1 MQPVDKTNV
10 KNELLVVTGL
20 SGAGKSVA
28 LQALEDLGYF
38 CVDNLPPI
46 LLQKFVDLMDQ
57 GNPSL
62 SKVAIGIDL
71 RGKDFFGDLR
81 DELDYIQSEKRVIVD
96 ILFLEASD
104 TKLISRYKET
114 RRTHPLSEKGS
125 LLSAIEQ
132 EKELLSDIKG
142 ISNFVID
149 TTEMKPKVLRQKLIE
164 TFENDPTTTFQVR
177 VLSFGFKHGMP
188 IDADIVFDVRFLPNP
203 YYVEELRP
211 LTGLDDEV
219 YQYVMKWKETA
230 TFYKKFS
237 ELLMFMLPGYKK
249 EGKSQLT
256 IAIGCTGGQ
265 HRSVALAKRLGE
277 DIKDNFDYVVYT
289 SHRDAHIESKKKK

>member
-1 MQPVDKTNV
+1 
-10 KNELLVVTGL
+10 
-20 SGAGKSVA
+20 
-28 LQALEDLGYF
+28 F

-81 DELDYIQSEKRVIVD
+81 EELDYIQSEKRVIVD
-96 ILFLEASD
+96 ILFLEAND
-104 TKLISRYKET
+104 KKLISRYKET

-132 EKELLSDIKG
+132 ERELLGDIKG

-149 TTEMKPKVLRQKLIE
+149 TTEKKPKALKQELIA
-164 TFENDPTTTFQVR
+164 TFEKDPSTTFQVR

-203 YYVEELRP
+203 YYVDELRP

-219 YQYVMKWKETA
+219 YQYVMKWKETN

-277 DIKDNFDYVVYT
+277 DIKENFDYVVYT

>member
-1 MQPVDKTNV
+1 MV
-10 KNELLVVTGL
+10 
-20 SGAGKSVA
+20 
-28 LQALEDLGYF
+28 
-38 CVDNLPPI
+38 
-46 LLQKFVDLMDQ
+46 
-57 GNPSL
+57 
-62 SKVAIGIDL
+62 DL
-71 RGKDFFGDLR
+71 RGRDFFNNLR
-81 DELDYIQSEKRVIVD
+81 EELDYIQSEKKVIVD
-96 ILFLEASD
+96 ILFLEAND
-104 TKLISRYKET
+104 KRLISRYKET

-125 LLSAIEQ
+125 LLAAIEQ
-132 EKELLSDIKG
+132 ERVLLSDIKG

-149 TTEMKPKVLRQKLIE
+149 TTEMKPKSLKQELIE
-164 TFENDPTTTFQVR
+164 TFEKDPSSTFEVR

-203 YYVEELRP
+203 YYVDELRP

-219 YQYVMKWKETA
+219 YQYVMKWKETS

-237 ELLMFMLPGYKK
+237 DLMMFMLPGYKK

-289 SHRDAHIESKKKK
+289 SHRDAHIESRIKNEKN

>member
-1 MQPVDKTNV
+1 MIPVDKSNV
-10 KNELLVVTGL
+10 KNELLVVTGM

-71 RGKDFFGDLR
+71 RGKDFFDNLR
-81 DELDYIQSEKRVIVD
+81 AELDLIQSEKKVLVD
-96 ILFLEASD
+96 IIFIEAND
-104 TKLISRYKET
+104 EKLISRYKET

-125 LLSAIEQ
+125 LLSAIEL
-132 EKELLSDIKG
+132 ERDLLSDLKG
-142 ISNFVID
+142 ISNFMID
-149 TTEMKPKVLRQKLIE
+149 TSTLKPKELKQKLIE
-164 TFENDPTTTFQVR
+164 IFEKDPAATFQVR

-188 IDADIVFDVRFLPNP
+188 IDADIVFDVRFLSNP
-203 YYVEELRP
+203 YYIEELRP
-211 LTGLDDEV
+211 LTGLDDSV
-219 YQYVMKWKETA
+219 YQYVMKWKETT

-237 ELLMFMLPGYKK
+237 DLMMFMLPGYKK

-277 DIKDNFDYVVYT
+277 DIEENFDYAVYT
-289 SHRDAHIESKKKK
+289 SHRDAHIESKPKS

>member
-1 MQPVDKTNV
+1 MQPIDKTNV
-10 KNELLVVTGL
+10 KNELLVVTGM

-81 DELDYIQSEKRVIVD
+81 DELDYIQSEKRVLVD
-96 ILFLEASD
+96 IIFLEASD
-104 TKLISRYKET
+104 KKLISRYKET
-114 RRTHPLSEKGS
+114 RRTHPLSEEGS
-125 LLSAIEQ
+125 LLSAIER
-132 EKELLSDIKG
+132 ERSLLSDIKG

-149 TTEMKPKVLRQKLIE
+149 TTEKKPKELKQELVE
-164 TFENDPTTTFQVR
+164 AFEEDPSTTFQVR
-177 VLSFGFKHGMP
+177 VMSFGFKHGMP

-211 LTGLDDEV
+211 MTGLDDEV
-219 YQYVMKWKETA
+219 YQYVMKWKETN

-237 ELLMFMLPGYKK
+237 DLLMFMLPGYKK

-277 DIKDNFDYVVYT
+277 DIKENFDYVVYT
-289 SHRDAHIESKKKK
+289 SHRDAHIESKPRT

>member
-1 MQPVDKTNV
+1 MQHVDKTNV
-10 KNELLVVTGL
+10 RNELLVVTGM

-71 RGKDFFGDLR
+71 RGKDFFDNLR
-81 DELDYIQSEKRVIVD
+81 DELDYIQSEKKVIVD

-104 TKLISRYKET
+104 EKLISRYKET

-132 EKELLSDIKG
+132 ERELLSDVKG

-149 TTEMKPKVLRQKLIE
+149 TTEMKPKVLIQNLVD
-164 TFENDPTTTFQVR
+164 TFEKDRSSSFQVR

-188 IDADIVFDVRFLPNP
+188 IDADIVIDVRFLPNP

-219 YQYVMKWKETA
+219 YQYVMKWKETV

-237 ELLMFMLPGYKK
+237 DLLMFMLPGYKK
-249 EGKSQLT
+249 EGKSLLT

-265 HRSVALAKRLGE
+265 HRSVALAKRIGE
-277 DIKDNFDYVVYT
+277 DIRDNFDYAVYT
-289 SHRDAHIESKKKK
+289 SHRDAHIESKHKI

>member
-1 MQPVDKTNV
+1 MQLVDKSNV

-81 DELDYIQSEKRVIVD
+81 EELDYIQSEKRVIVD

-114 RRTHPLSEKGS
+114 RRTHPLSEEGS

-142 ISNFVID
+142 ISNYVID

-164 TFENDPTTTFQVR
+164 SFENDPTTTFQVR

-219 YQYVMKWKETA
+219 YQYVMKWKETT

-277 DIKDNFDYVVYT
+277 DIKENFDYVVYT
-289 SHRDAHIESKKKK
+289 SHRDAHIESKKKI